1 MGWELGSQCRLLC
14 ASGGVCVAQSVKIPR
29 EPKPGEFDK
38 IIRRLLETSHARAV
52 IIFAN
57 EDDIR
62 CGGAGRAAR
71 GGWGVPDTCCVRVAG
86 RDVGHGLLVAGGGR
100 CVGSTQLGLQR
111 GTDLSAAV
119 TTRADFKLATL
130 WVSAMGHQQNG
141 VQRGKNLLSVGFGSP
156 CCHPP
161 GASRCSGA
169 GPELAGCLL
178 QALLCRAASAPQC
191 RPGGAF
197 WGPLPTHPCCLPGL
211 QPLLEAMSSSTSAAT
226 SCSSCCS
233 WSRVIQMEIPLIS

>member
-1 MGWELGSQCRLLC
+1 MGGTGWELGSQCRLLC

-62 CGGAGRAAR
+62 CGGAGWAAR
-71 GGWGVPDTCCVRVAG
+71 GGWGVPDTCCVRVTG
-86 RDVGHGLLVAGGGR
+86 QDVGHGLLVAGGGR
-100 CVGSTQLGLQR
+100 CVGSTRLGLQR
-111 GTDLSAAV
+111 GTDLSAAG

-141 VQRGKNLLSVGFGSP
+141 VQRGKNLLSLGFGSP

-161 GASRCSGA
+161 GASRCSWLG
-169 GPELAGCLL
+169 
-178 QALLCRAASAPQC
+178 QS
-191 RPGGAF
+191 
-197 WGPLPTHPCCLPGL
+197 
-211 QPLLEAMSSSTSAAT
+211 
-226 SCSSCCS
+226 
-233 WSRVIQMEIPLIS
+233 